1 MERILAPKK
10 VLVVDPDPA
19 MAQALQRTCGFIADI
34 EGRSDFLAAR
44 ESLAKNPPDFLVTHL
59 RLGAYNGLHLMY
71 LARAGRRPTRS
82 ICYSTVIDMALIKE
96 AQGIGAFFEAPT
108 RVPYALI
115 SYLRSPLPEFDRRF
129 PRETDR
135 RREFRGGRRSADVA
149 AFC

>member
-1 MERILAPKK
+1 MERILSPKK

-19 MAQALQRTCGFIADI
+19 MAQELRRTCGFIADI
-34 EGRSDFLAAR
+34 EGCTEFTTAR
-44 ESLAKNPPDFLVTHL
+44 DSLAKSPPDFLVTHL

-71 LARAGRRPTRS
+71 LARAVKKPTRS

-96 AQGIGAFFEAPT
+96 AQGIGAFFEAPS

-115 SYLRSPLPEFDRRF
+115 SYLRSPLPDFDRRF

-149 AFC
+149 VLC